1 MSTSKLLTAIVDDH
15 PIVIEGLKTLLQN
28 EPNIQLVGG
37 FCSGQDILSYI
48 KLNKIDLI
56 LLDVTLPDIN
66 GMELCQLIKRESV
79 ATIILILS
87 NHTERSIILQTIQN
101 GASGYLLKNS
111 AIDELRHCI
120 AEAIRGNICYSKEVM
135 EIISRPTKN
144 ELQGPPRL
152 TRREKEVLTM
162 IAAGKTSLMIGQ
174 ELFLSPLTID
184 THRKNL
190 IQKFGVK
197 NVAELIMVATQQ
209 QIL

>member
-1 MSTSKLLTAIVDDH
+1 MSKLLTAIVDDH

-28 EPNIQLVGG
+28 ESNIQLVGG
-37 FCSGQDILSYI
+37 FSNGADILSYLRI
-48 KLNKIDLI
+48 NEVNLI
-56 LLDVTLPDIN
+56 LLDITLPDIN
-66 GMELCQLIKRESV
+66 GMDLCQMIKKEWIS
-79 ATIILILS
+79 TTILILS

-111 AIDELRHCI
+111 SVEELRHCI
-120 AEAIRGNICYSKEVM
+120 AEALDGNICYSKAVM
-135 EIISRPTKN
+135 EIISKPSKN

-152 TRREKEVLTM
+152 TRREKEILAM
-162 IAAGKTSLMIGQ
+162 ISVGKTSQMIGQ

-197 NVAELIMVATQQ
+197 NVAELIMAAHQQ

>member
-28 EPNIQLVGG
+28 EQNIHLVGG

-48 KLNKIDLI
+48 RLNKIDLI

-66 GMELCQLIKRESV
+66 GMELCQLIKNESV
-79 ATIILILS
+79 NTIILIFS

-111 AIDELRHCI
+111 TIDELRHCI
-120 AEAIRGNICYSKEVM
+120 AEAIEGNICYSKEVM

-144 ELQGPPRL
+144 ELLGSPRL
-152 TRREKEVLTM
+152 TRREKEVLTL
-162 IAAGKTSLMIGQ
+162 IAEGKTSQVIGQ

-197 NVAELIMVATQQ
+197 NVAELIMVANQQ